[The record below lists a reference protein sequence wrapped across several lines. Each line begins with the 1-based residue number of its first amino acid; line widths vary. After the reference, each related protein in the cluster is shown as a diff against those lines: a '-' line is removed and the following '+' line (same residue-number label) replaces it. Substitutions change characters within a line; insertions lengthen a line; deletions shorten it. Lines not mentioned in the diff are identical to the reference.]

1 MDAINYLE
9 IFWTLLQQGQLP
21 EVGRWN
27 YLLLAVLTAIEG
39 PIATL
44 LAAGASSAG
53 LMRFWVAFAA
63 AAAGNMA
70 ADSLWYLLGYS
81 GRVETALKIG
91 RLFGLKRR
99 HVDHLTSAMRQH
111 GVKILF
117 FAKLTEGFMIP
128 SLVAAGLARL
138 PYKRWFPVVMVA
150 EAIWTGTLMV
160 IGFHTTE
167 AIRAVS
173 QEIGH
178 LSLAVSIVFLAII
191 IWQARRILMRT
202 PAFEEA
208 MHGKEHGFGKPEAAG
223 MTGLVES
230 AEPISKSPQ

>member
-1 MDAINYLE
+1 MDLINYLE
-9 IFWTLLQQGQLP
+9 SFWTLLQQGQLP

-27 YLLLAVLTAIEG
+27 YLLLSVLTAIEG

-44 LAAGASSAG
+44 LAAAAASAG

-81 GRVETALKIG
+81 GRVEAALKIG
-91 RLFGLKRR
+91 RFFGLKRK
-99 HVDHLTSAMRQH
+99 HVNHLTNAMREH

-128 SLVAAGLARL
+128 SLVAAGMARL
-138 PYKRWFPVVMVA
+138 PYKRWFPVVMIA

-173 QEIGH
+173 QEIGYI
-178 LSLAVSIVFLAII
+178 SLAISVVFLAVI
-191 IWQARRILMRT
+191 IWQGRRILMRT
-202 PAFEEA
+202 PEFEEA
-208 MHGKEHGFGKPEAAG
+208 IHSKDNGNAAPG
-223 MTGLVES
+223 TPDALGS
-230 AEPISKSPQ
+230 HPQK

>member
-1 MDAINYLE
+1 MNLLNYVE
-9 IFWTLLQQGQLP
+9 TFWALLQQGQLP
-21 EVGRWN
+21 ELGRWN
-27 YLLLAVLTAIEG
+27 YLLLSILTAIEG

-91 RLFGLKRR
+91 RLFGLKRS
-99 HVDHLTSAMRQH
+99 HVDHLTSAMREH

-138 PYKRWFPVVMVA
+138 PYRRWFPVVMIA

-160 IGFHTTE
+160 IGYHTTE

-173 QEIGH
+173 EEIGH
-178 LSLAVSIVFLAII
+178 ISLAISILFLIVL
-191 IWQARRILMRT
+191 IWQGRRILMRT
-202 PAFEEA
+202 AAFEEA
-208 MHGKEHGFGKPEAAG
+208 VHSGRDGNKLPEKPG
-223 MTGLVES
+223 
-230 AEPISKSPQ
+230 PIEKVH